1 MRSVTREVIDDDA
14 REDPVDWIFDSRI
27 SMPHDIGGILRL
39 WVRWKVLGI
48 VVLVLGIIAALIAWC
63 CSKDVDDLMW
73 NFGVVR
79 AGLILALCIFMV
91 YVTWRARANRN
102 ARKLAEQ
109 EEMYKE
115 IAKYYRE
122 RRSTRDSD
130 SQG

>member
-14 REDPVDWIFDSRI
+14 REDPVDWIFDSRV
-27 SMPHDIGGILRL
+27 SMPHDIGGIVRL

-48 VVLVLGIIAALIAWC
+48 VVLVLGIIAALVAWC
-63 CSKDVDDLMW
+63 CSRDTSDFMW
-73 NFGVVR
+73 NFGLVR

-122 RRSTRDSD
+122 RRSTKDSD

>member
-1 MRSVTREVIDDDA
+1 MNGTQPIQFPILPMPSLTAVLA
-14 REDPVDWIFDSRI
+14 SRF
-27 SMPHDIGGILRL
+27 
-39 WVRWKVLGI
+39 
-48 VVLVLGIIAALIAWC
+48 AALVAWR
-63 CSKDVDDLMW
+63 CSRETSDFMW
-73 NFGVVR
+73 NFGLVR

-122 RRSTRDSD
+122 RRSTKDSD

>member
-1 MRSVTREVIDDDA
+1 MIDEGERES
-14 REDPVDWIFDSRI
+14 PTDWIFDSRI
-27 SMPHDIGGILRL
+27 SMPHDIGGIVRL

-48 VVLVLGIIAALIAWC
+48 VVLVLGIIAALVAWC
-63 CSKDVDDLMW
+63 CSRDTSDFMW
-73 NFGVVR
+73 NFGLVR
-79 AGLILALCIFMV
+79 AGLIFALCIFMV

-122 RRSTRDSD
+122 RRSTKDSN
-130 SQG
+130 SKG